1 MKCSSAQTG
10 CLQAAKFN
18 KAKSRIEK
26 RPQRGDRAE
35 AVSYRQSAESEPP
48 RPGGVAVWSPGL
60 GARRKPS
67 RPIPVSWGQFWGR
80 IRTRGQRRALALST
94 GLDRQPDLKY
104 KLAGTQTRSQRR
116 SARRM
121 NSLHPP
127 ARRLDFVLG
136 RGQNGMIQINAVA

>member
-1 MKCSSAQTG
+1 MKCSSARTG
-10 CLQAAKFN
+10 CLQAAKFS
-18 KAKSRIEK
+18 KAKSSIEK
-26 RPQRGDRAE
+26 RPGDGAE

-94 GLDRQPDLKY
+94 GLDRVVNL
-104 KLAGTQTRSQRR
+104 T
-116 SARRM
+116 
-121 NSLHPP
+121 
-127 ARRLDFVLG
+127 
-136 RGQNGMIQINAVA
+136 